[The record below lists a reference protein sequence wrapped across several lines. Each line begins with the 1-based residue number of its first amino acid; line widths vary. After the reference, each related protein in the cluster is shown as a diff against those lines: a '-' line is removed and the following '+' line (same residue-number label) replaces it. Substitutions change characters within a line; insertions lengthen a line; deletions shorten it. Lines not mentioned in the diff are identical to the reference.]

1 MAEPIVGPFGP
12 GGSVITVGTFDG
24 LHRGHAALL
33 ESLREAAHR
42 EGARAV
48 VATFHPHPLRVV
60 RPHEAPQLLTTR
72 TEKLELLSQ
81 LGVDA
86 VVLIAFDQQL
96 ASYAPEEFVKEILV
110 ARLGARHLVIGYDHG
125 FGRGRSGDATTLRA
139 LGAREGFTVDVV
151 QPVIVAGA
159 PVSSSRIRRALTTG
173 DLAGAAAGLGRAYSL
188 RGRVVRGDGR
198 GRTLGFPTA
207 NLALPD
213 PSKLLPQEGIYAVRA
228 DVGGSLRDGVLHLG
242 PRPTYVG
249 ATATVELHL
258 FDFDEDL
265 YGEDVGV
272 RFCTRLRGV
281 ERFAGP
287 AALAA
292 AIAADCTEARRV
304 LSEGA
309 GACGHGVTWLASK
322 AV

>member
-1 MAEPIVGPFGP
+1 MAEPPPGPFGTR
-12 GGSVITVGTFDG
+12 GSVITVGTFDG

-33 ESLREAAHR
+33 EALREVASK
-42 EGARAV
+42 EGVRPV
-48 VATFHPHPLRVV
+48 VATFDPHPLRVV
-60 RPHEAPQLLTTR
+60 RPQDAPQLLTTR
-72 TEKLELLSQ
+72 AEKLELLSQ

-86 VVLIAFDQQL
+86 VVLIAFDQHL
-96 ASYAPEEFVKEILV
+96 ASYAPDEFVREILV
-110 ARLGARHLVIGYDHG
+110 SRLGARHLVIGYDHG
-125 FGRGRSGDATTLRA
+125 FGRGRSGDATTLRS

-151 QPVIVAGA
+151 EPVIEAGA
-159 PVSSSRIRRALTTG
+159 PVSSSRIRQALSNG
-173 DLAGAAAGLGRAYSL
+173 DLAGAASGLGRAYSL
-188 RGRVVRGDGR
+188 RGTVVRGDGR

-207 NLALPD
+207 NLAVPD
-213 PSKLLPQEGIYAVRA
+213 PTKLLPQEGIYAVRA
-228 DVGGSLRDGVLHLG
+228 DIAGVLRDGVLHLG
-242 PRPTYVG
+242 ARPTYAG
-249 ATATVELHL
+249 AAATVELHL

-281 ERFAGP
+281 ERFTGS

-292 AIAADCTEARRV
+292 AIAADCAAARRV
-304 LSEGA
+304 LSEDG